1 MLFDNKVAKMTPGEA
16 LLDAPMPELIQRMGI
31 AIAEAQLK
39 LDQTSVRIAAMLGD
53 SKVTVTN
60 AEGKD
65 VEKSLLDLGFTPTF
79 YHFSETEIKIKLSLN
94 MKIEEDF
101 GVGASLN
108 VGNDAGATELAAAA
122 AAEAL
127 GQGGGGE
134 GAHAADVDLEN
145 DDVDDAAP
153 PADDAEG
160 GDAGGDAGAGAAAGG
175 GDRTPIANATN
186 ANGKRAVLFGA
197 AVNVEY
203 HRKFEFDMRGAS
215 MIKTKMIS
223 IPAPS
228 AFLDAIRESARNG
241 GSVAAEVDE

>member
-122 AAEAL
+122 AAAAL
-127 GQGGGGE
+127 GNEGGGGE
-134 GAHAADVDLEN
+134 ARAADVDLEN
-145 DDVDDAAP
+145 DDVNDAP
-153 PADDAEG
+153 PADDGEAPAADAGGG
-160 GDAGGDAGAGAAAGG
+160 GDAAAAD
-175 GDRTPIANATN
+175 GDRTAISNVTN
-186 ANGKRAVLFGA
+186 SNGKRAVLFGA

-228 AFLDAIRESARNG
+228 AFLEAIRESARNG
-241 GSVAAEVDE
+241 GSVAAEADE

>member
-39 LDQTSVRIAAMLGD
+39 LDQTSVRIAAMLGE
-53 SKVTVTN
+53 SKVMVTN

-65 VEKSLLDLGFTPTF
+65 VERSLLDLGFTPTF
-79 YHFSETEIKIKLSLN
+79 YHFSEAEIKIKLSLN

-108 VGNDAGATELAAAA
+108 VGNDAGALELAQAAA
-122 AAEAL
+122 GQAL
-127 GQGGGGE
+127 GRDADGE
-134 GAHAADVDLEN
+134 GAEAAPVDLGN
-145 DDVDDAAP
+145 DEVDDAAP
-153 PADDAEG
+153 APEG
-160 GDAGGDAGAGAAAGG
+160 GDDEGGGDAPAAAAP
-175 GDRTPIANATN
+175 RTPVQNATN

-241 GSVAAEVDE
+241 GSVAADSEE